1 MRRIPQRYR
10 VLVGCLICQM
20 GLGLAYIFG
29 PLLKHIVADL
39 GWTRAAFSAGTGP
52 LLLSVALASPLI
64 GAATD
69 RFGARRVLSL
79 AALTLALALW
89 LFSSMQSLPQLYAT
103 NLLLGLSIAGLGD
116 IPVGAVAAR
125 WFAGGRGLALGVIY
139 SGSNLGGAAVAIM
152 AASITEAASWR
163 SAMSTGAL
171 LSLLVI
177 LPVAWFAVREP
188 RGAAVETGTAAGG
201 PEGEGPALGLG
212 QAMRTRSF
220 WMLAAALFI
229 FYFYYLAV
237 NQHLVA
243 FLSDSGLSDAA
254 AARRF
259 SASIAV
265 GIAGKLGIGLLT
277 FRVNKKAALLLNFAL
292 LAVGSCFF
300 LAVNVPWLLMGL
312 LLAHGFAVAAENVL
326 LPLIVADCFGV
337 RNMARIYGTLMLALL
352 PGGFLGPVFAGFVF
366 DTTGGYAPAFA
377 TFAALN
383 AAGLGLLALVRRER
397 ERACLCAR
405 AGLS

>member
-1 MRRIPQRYR
+1 MSRIPSRYWI
-10 VLVGCLICQM
+10 LIGCLVCQM

-29 PLLKHIVADL
+29 PLLKHITTDL

-52 LLLSVALASPLI
+52 LLISVALASPLI

-79 AALTLALALW
+79 ATLVLALALW
-89 LFSSMQSLPQLYAT
+89 SFSSMQSLAGLYAT
-103 NLLLGLSIAGLGD
+103 NLLLGVAIAGLGD

-125 WFAGGRGLALGVIY
+125 WFASGRGLALGVIY
-139 SGSNLGGAAVAIM
+139 SGSNLGGAAVAM
-152 AASITEAASWR
+152 AAADIAAAASWR
-163 SAMSTGAL
+163 TAMLAGAA
-171 LSLLVI
+171 LSLALI
-177 LPVAWFAVREP
+177 LPFAALVVREP
-188 RGAAVETGTAAGG
+188 RRHEVRSGPASGD
-201 PEGEGPALGLG
+201 PEGEGPALTLG
-212 QAMRTRSF
+212 EALRTRSF
-220 WMLAAALFI
+220 WILAAALFI

-277 FRVNKKAALLLNFAL
+277 FRLSKKVALLLNFAL

-300 LAVNVPWLLMGL
+300 LAVDVPWLLMGL
-312 LLAHGFAVAAENVL
+312 LLVHGFAVAAENVL

-366 DTTGGYAPAFA
+366 DTTGGYGPAFA

-383 AAGLGLLALVRRER
+383 AAGLGLLALVRRE
-397 ERACLCAR
+397 ATG
-405 AGLS
+405 AG